1 MLISKNATNSSAVD
15 EFATNKGYKLPF
27 DLEKFLKKY
36 NGGNTPNT
44 SIKSQNI
51 SSDVRAFYGIG
62 NDAAYSLTTAQVID
76 KNGSIYL
83 PVAVDS
89 YSNIFV
95 IDVTN
100 NSGVYFVDHEKN
112 RELEFVAKSF
122 KDFVE
127 LCKSEPI
134 KEASRKSPKE
144 REELLISKG
153 KGANITDGLR
163 KMWQEEYDKYKGMIQ
178 EEVVL

>member
-1 MLISKNATNSSAVD
+1 MLISKNAADPSAVD
-15 EFATNKGYKLPF
+15 EFAVNKGYKLPF
-27 DLEKFLKKY
+27 DLENFLKKY

-44 SIKSQNI
+44 SIKSQNV

-62 NDAAYSLTTAQVID
+62 NDAAYSLTTARAID

-83 PVAVDS
+83 PVAIDS
-89 YSNIFV
+89 YGNIFV
-95 IDVTN
+95 IDITN

-112 RELEFVAKSF
+112 RELEFVAKTF
-122 KDFVE
+122 KVFVE

-134 KEASRKSPKE
+134 KEASRKSPRE
-144 REELLISKG
+144 REKLLIKKG

-163 KMWQEEYDKYKGMIQ
+163 KMWQEEYDKYKELIQ

>member
-1 MLISKNATNSSAVD
+1 MLISKNTANPSAVD
-15 EFATNKGYKLPF
+15 EFLTNKGYKLPS

-36 NGGNTPNT
+36 NGGITPNT
-44 SIKSQNI
+44 SVKSQNV

-62 NDAAYSLTTAQVID
+62 NELAYSLTTAQVID
-76 KNGSIYL
+76 QNGYIYL
-83 PVAVDS
+83 PIAADS
-89 YSNIFV
+89 YGNIFV
-95 IDVTN
+95 IDATN
-100 NSGVYFVDHEKN
+100 DSGVYFVNHEKN
-112 RELEFVAKSF
+112 QELEFVAKSF
-122 KDFVE
+122 KDFVA

-134 KEASRKSPKE
+134 KEASKRSPKE

-163 KMWQEEYDKYKGMIQ
+163 KMWQEEYDKYKELIQ